1 MARRLALKSRINS
14 RDVHGEALEIS
25 YKKLKEIIE
34 GREKD
39 LDQEIQVPFV
49 FVLSPFEHSK
59 FYL

>member
-1 MARRLALKSRINS
+1 MTRRLALKSRINS

-39 LDQEIQVPFV
+39 LDQEIQVPLV
-49 FVLSPFEHSK
+49 FVLLPF
-59 FYL
+59 